1 MQTKSENPPLQYKPN
16 IDKLIRK
23 LRIEVHEEKERTMT
37 TNQAQTLM
45 DYLTPTLGNTNP
57 ILLPELL
64 EWVTFDFKHEFLQML
79 ENNLFSGAAHKNHMH
94 HLSAS
99 HSSRVWMLHVGVNLM
114 LKPLANAIK
123 IIEDMCSNHYKLRG

>member
-64 EWVTFDFKHEFLQML
+64 E
-79 ENNLFSGAAHKNHMH
+79 
-94 HLSAS
+94 
-99 HSSRVWMLHVGVNLM
+99 
-114 LKPLANAIK
+114 
-123 IIEDMCSNHYKLRG
+123 